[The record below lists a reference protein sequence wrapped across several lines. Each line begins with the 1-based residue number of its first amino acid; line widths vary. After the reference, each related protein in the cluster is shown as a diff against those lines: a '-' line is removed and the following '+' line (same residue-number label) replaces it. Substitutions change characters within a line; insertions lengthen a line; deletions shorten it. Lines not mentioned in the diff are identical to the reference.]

1 MRSLIR
7 QVANEY
13 KANLK
18 RLYGDKL
25 AEVVLFGSYARG
37 DNREESDLDFAVV
50 FRNPNIRSTAEI
62 VKTSV
67 IGSRLSLKYGI
78 TISSLPTTL
87 HKKQTSMQGI
97 YQEIRKEGIVI

>member
-1 MRSLIR
+1 MRPLIR

-97 YQEIRKEGIVI
+97 YQEIRKYGIAL